1 MKIAH
6 NYQHIQKKILKAC
19 ERSGRSVSDVNIVA
33 VTKSVSVQRAQEA
46 INAGLHHLG
55 ENRPEG
61 LQDKKE
67 AIQSNATWHF
77 IGSLQSRKV
86 KQVIDKVD
94 VLHSLDR
101 ISLAE
106 EIQKRANKTVDCFVQ
121 VNVSGEEAKHG
132 ISIDDIDSFITAL
145 KPYDKIRVIG
155 LMTMAPNT
163 ENEQVVRSV
172 FSRLKDAQQNIALNQ
187 YPHAPCTELSM
198 GMSND
203 YVIAIEEGATY
214 VRIGTALV
222 GDESG
227 DLG

>member
-1 MKIAH
+1 MEIAH
-6 NYQHIQKKILKAC
+6 NYHHIQKQIQKAC
-19 ERSGRSVSDVNIVA
+19 ERSGRPFSNVTIVA
-33 VTKSVSVQRAQEA
+33 VTKAVSVQRTQEA
-46 INAGLHHLG
+46 VNAGLYHLG

-61 LQDKKE
+61 LQEKKE

-86 KQVIDKVD
+86 KQVIDTVD

-106 EIQKRANKTVDCFVQ
+106 EIQKRANKVIDCFVQ

-132 ISIDDIDSFITAL
+132 IPIEEIVTFVTAL

-163 ENEQVVRSV
+163 EDENVLRSV
-172 FSRLKDAQQNIALNQ
+172 FSRLKNAQQFIAQYN

-203 YVIAIEEGATY
+203 YEIAIEEGATY

-227 DLG
+227 DVG